1 MFFPHLVKMKSNN
14 RLMKFLEKYTAKKC
28 SPDISIELPDNH
40 FYNKKVQH
48 ERKTN
53 LELKSKG
60 NRRRRISKK
69 LNRKDSSLKVSIIDM
84 KLQQEKQN
92 TSNIRIR
99 RHRLETM
106 PSTLKVMPLIPF
118 WRTSFDI
125 IEPPSQYEGGVTP
138 AIVRNQEKN
147 LGLTESDYMTMKRK
161 ASDKTEPIY
170 I

>member
-1 MFFPHLVKMKSNN
+1 
-14 RLMKFLEKYTAKKC
+14 MKFLEKYTAKKC
-28 SPDISIELPDNH
+28 SNPDISIELPDNH

-69 LNRKDSSLKVSIIDM
+69 LNRKDSSLKVSLIDM

-92 TSNIRIR
+92 TSNIRTR
-99 RHRLETM
+99 RHRLEAM
-106 PSTLKVMPLIPF
+106 PSTLKIMPLIPF
-118 WRTSFDI
+118 WRTSFDL
-125 IEPPSQYEGGVTP
+125 IEPQSQYELVTP
-138 AIVRNQEKN
+138 VMAGNKEKN
-147 LGLTESDYMTMKRK
+147 LGLSESDYMTMKRK
-161 ASDKTEPIY
+161 GSDKTEPIY

>member
-1 MFFPHLVKMKSNN
+1 MSFRHLEKMKSNN

-84 KLQQEKQN
+84 KLQQEKET

-125 IEPPSQYEGGVTP
+125 IEPQAEHEQVKPVV
-138 AIVRNQEKN
+138 VRNQARN

-161 ASDKTEPIY
+161 GSDKTEPIY